1 MKTYRTAEVAAIMG
15 VHPNTVRLY
24 ERLGLIPAA
33 ERKENGYRVFTG
45 RHLAQFRLAR
55 LAFRVEVLQNGL
67 RRQIVETIKTA
78 AAGDYAG
85 ASALARV
92 YVRRVR
98 RERAHA
104 EEAAALAGQ
113 LLSGAPTAETA
124 PLRRKEV
131 SAALAVSMDTLR
143 NWEMNGLLTVKR
155 RENGYRVYTGEDVR
169 RLKIIRALRCANY
182 SLEAI
187 LRLLRARSADP
198 EADVGTALNTPG
210 ADDDIVSACDRLIIS
225 LGAAEENALAM
236 LELLRDMQREFE

>member
-67 RRQIVETIKTA
+67 RRQIVETVKTA

-85 ASALARV
+85 ASALARD

-104 EEAAALAGQ
+104 EAAALAGQ
-113 LLSGAPTAETA
+113 LLSGEPTRETA
-124 PLRRKEV
+124 PMRRKEV

-210 ADDDIVSACDRLIIS
+210 ADDDIVSACDRLIVS

-236 LELLRDMQREFE
+236 LDLLRDMQREFG